1 MRWWGRTLYVPNAHP
16 PWPLRD
22 AELLRLDDGLV
33 RSVGLGD
40 LAQCEPDH
48 VAFSDG
54 VHTEFGLP
62 GDAARP
68 RR

>member
-1 MRWWGRTLYVPNAHP
+1 VPNHHE

-22 AELLRLDDGLV
+22 AELVTLEEGLTA
-33 RSVGLGD
+33 SVGLGE
-40 LAQCEPDH
+40 LADRPPDH

-54 VHTEFGLP
+54 VRTEFGLP

-68 RR
+68 RA